1 MSLNVYIECNR
12 NEADTRTTIFV
23 LILVFTIG
31 VVIRFLN
38 EVEIKDEPVRINY
51 VPTVTWTSSAYIG
64 TPTTTTL

>member
-51 VPTVTWTSSAYIG
+51 VSTVIWTNSAYIG
-64 TPTTTTL
+64 TASITR